1 VAQALR
7 ETLAQLSIDV
17 VPLQKDRLAFASAVT
32 QSAFGVRTLLILGG
46 LCLLLALA
54 LSFIMLPQSFKPL
67 PRDGFQSQVLETSTS
82 REGVE
87 IIKSQGEFDG
97 RAVVIVEWKEAAQ

>member
-1 VAQALR
+1 
-7 ETLAQLSIDV
+7 V
-17 VPLQKDRLAFASAVT
+17 VPLKKDRPAFAGAVT

-46 LCLLLALA
+46 SCLLLALA
-54 LSFIMLPQSFKPL
+54 LSFWMLPQSFRPL
-67 PRDGFQSQVLETSTS
+67 PRDGFQSQVLESSAS

-97 RAVVIVEWKEAAQ
+97 RSVVVVEWKEAAR